1 MIVVNNI
8 YKWKSFYSQI
18 DKSATFILDCIF
30 DAPGIY
36 WICNGESMTKENLR
50 FYNMII
56 HLIQNNK
63 LYEENAAIKK
73 VWQKEGTTFFD
84 IYFYRT
90 RKSYVFDSAFIHDLR
105 TTGGK
110 KLLNRRLSRKTDSLL
125 IKNFLNRWRPTW
137 Y

>member
-1 MIVVNNI
+1 
-8 YKWKSFYSQI
+8 
-18 DKSATFILDCIF
+18 
-30 DAPGIY
+30 
-36 WICNGESMTKENLR
+36 MTKENLR

-90 RKSYVFDSAFIHDLR
+90 RKSYVYS
-105 TTGGK
+105 
-110 KLLNRRLSRKTDSLL
+110 
-125 IKNFLNRWRPTW
+125 
-137 Y
+137 

>member
-36 WICNGESMTKENLR
+36 WICNGESMTKENLQ

-73 VWQKEGTTFFD
+73 VWQ
-84 IYFYRT
+84 
-90 RKSYVFDSAFIHDLR
+90 
-105 TTGGK
+105 
-110 KLLNRRLSRKTDSLL
+110 
-125 IKNFLNRWRPTW
+125 
-137 Y
+137 